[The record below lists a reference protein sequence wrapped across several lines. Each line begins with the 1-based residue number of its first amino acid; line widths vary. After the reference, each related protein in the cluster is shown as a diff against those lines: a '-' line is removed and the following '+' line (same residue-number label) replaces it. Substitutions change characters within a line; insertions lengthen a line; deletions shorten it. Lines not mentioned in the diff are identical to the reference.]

1 MLTFIRFQNVVV
13 TTKVAE
19 VVIHNTYTVVKVV
32 EKSGHPLIASD
43 ADVFISSPWNIIE
56 LAKTN

>member
-1 MLTFIRFQNVVV
+1 MVV

-19 VVIHNTYTVVKVV
+19 VVIDNTYTVVKVV
-32 EKSGHPLIASD
+32 EKSGRPLIASD

-56 LAKTN
+56 PAKNN

>member
-1 MLTFIRFQNVVV
+1 MVV

-19 VVIHNTYTVVKVV
+19 VVIHNTYTVVKEV
-32 EKSGHPLIASD
+32 EKSGRPLIASD

>member
-43 ADVFISSPWNIIE
+43 ADVFISSP
-56 LAKTN
+56 